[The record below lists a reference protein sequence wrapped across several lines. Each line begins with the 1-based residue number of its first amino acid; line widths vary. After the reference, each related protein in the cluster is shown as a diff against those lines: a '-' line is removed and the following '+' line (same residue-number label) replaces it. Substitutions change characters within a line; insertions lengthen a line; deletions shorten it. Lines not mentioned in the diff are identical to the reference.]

1 MEKKLVH
8 MGVPQK
14 IKNKTAFRA
23 SNPASACMFEDH
35 EIWILKR
42 RLHSVHR
49 SINHDRQGNDPGVS
63 QPCEDKEWAR
73 MNPETSRNEAG
84 TEGQTR
90 AVQSCERRGRTRG
103 SRRQGRRRAAGCWG
117 AEGGGAGLEGGGG
130 GFAVR

>member
-23 SNPASACMFEDH
+23 SNPTSECMFEGH

-63 QPCEDKEWAR
+63 QPCKDKEWAR
-73 MNPETSRNEAG
+73 MNPEDIE
-84 TEGQTR
+84 E
-90 AVQSCERRGRTRG
+90 RGRHGGTDARG
-103 SRRQGRRRAAGCWG
+103 P
-117 AEGGGAGLEGGGG
+117 
-130 GFAVR
+130 VV